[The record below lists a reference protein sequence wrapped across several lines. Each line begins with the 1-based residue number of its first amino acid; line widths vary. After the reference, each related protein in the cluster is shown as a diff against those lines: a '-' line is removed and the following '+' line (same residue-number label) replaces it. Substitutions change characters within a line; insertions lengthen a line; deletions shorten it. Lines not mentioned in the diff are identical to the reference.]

1 MSSKESI
8 SVYPRLRFLDPG
20 RGEKLFEACA
30 PTTVI
35 GRSNDADV
43 TLLDRLTSRR
53 HAQIVKVGEGYSIE
67 DLQSR
72 HGTYVN
78 GEKVDRCSLK
88 HGDKIRVGGMELQF
102 VAHPQDGTVST
113 WGDIT
118 AGDALKKSLAQLTSV
133 MASVEPEGHS
143 ELEKVRCILDLQ
155 IHWGQHFS
163 SERTFQQ
170 ILKSALEI
178 SGAGRGFVL
187 EKKKD
192 DFSFAAGMNAR
203 GQALSQT
210 EFSASQTVVSKVVDS
225 QQAVFRTQEIGG
237 QLAKSES
244 VVGMGLQAVACLPLR
259 GNSPR
264 SEQTETLG
272 ILYLDST
279 YRMHELSELDRKILT
294 KLAAEAGSVLER
306 LKFLELDE
314 ERKDIERQL
323 AAAHDIYVS
332 LLPATLPKFSSF
344 EICAIS
350 EPTHHVGGDFYDF
363 LLPDAGQQLLGV
375 LADVS
380 GKGIPAAYSGPNRP
394 LIPIESGHL
403 FRGKP
408 AGDSG
413 AK

>member
-20 RGEKLFEACA
+20 GGEELFEACA

-155 IHWGQHFS
+155 IH
-163 SERTFQQ
+163 
-170 ILKSALEI
+170 
-178 SGAGRGFVL
+178 
-187 EKKKD
+187 
-192 DFSFAAGMNAR
+192 
-203 GQALSQT
+203 
-210 EFSASQTVVSKVVDS
+210 
-225 QQAVFRTQEIGG
+225 
-237 QLAKSES
+237 
-244 VVGMGLQAVACLPLR
+244 
-259 GNSPR
+259 
-264 SEQTETLG
+264 
-272 ILYLDST
+272 
-279 YRMHELSELDRKILT
+279 
-294 KLAAEAGSVLER
+294 
-306 LKFLELDE
+306 
-314 ERKDIERQL
+314 
-323 AAAHDIYVS
+323 YVS

-380 GKGIPAAYSGPNRP
+380 GKGIPAALLSSMVQGALDGECRAGGSLGQILNNVNRLVLGRSRPQDFVTLFLFSIDAEGKGEYISAGHNPAYLFHASNGNIEELSSNTGILGMFDSLSFESLPLKLDTGDRLIVYSDGVTEATNPADEMFGSERLRKIISGDPSGGPRD
-394 LIPIESGHL
+394 LEQKVLESLEEFTEGMPQMDDVTL
-403 FRGKP
+403 VVVQN
-408 AGDSG
+408 G
-413 AK
+413 A